1 MRHEMSSQVSI
12 SSAIT
17 APHTKCR
24 RSAASNRNFFSQ
36 ASEKLD
42 SAARTFT
49 IDEYLCI
56 IMDKYAS
63 TAKMRRAKRLERL
76 EEEDLMVGKLK
87 TTLLGATG
95 YSGLEL
101 ARLLDRHPRTDAP
114 LLLRRSAEK
123 GNDESTGRASGLPH
137 IFGDGSGNGH
147 SSVQPFSWATIEKHG
162 AQLLFLATPHAVSR
176 ELVPEAIARGLRIV
190 DLSGAWRLKQ
200 EQNRAVYG
208 FKDASAQTAAELTD
222 RAVYGLPELNA
233 NRIASAA
240 LVANPGCYATSII
253 IALAPLL
260 SGGIVDRDRGIIS
273 DSKSGVSGAG
283 KEPTAR
289 THFVSVADNFS
300 AYSVFGHRHT
310 GEILEQ
316 LALNSAQLIF
326 TPHLLPIPRGILST
340 IYVYLKREMTA
351 DEIQSCFHDFYKD
364 KRWVRIFPAPSLP
377 EIQFSV
383 HSNYCDLG
391 FCLASDGRRLVVVSC
406 LDNLLKGAAGQAVQ
420 NMNLMY
426 GWDEA
431 EGLQ

>member
-1 MRHEMSSQVSI
+1 
-12 SSAIT
+12 
-17 APHTKCR
+17 
-24 RSAASNRNFFSQ
+24 
-36 ASEKLD
+36 
-42 SAARTFT
+42 
-49 IDEYLCI
+49 
-56 IMDKYAS
+56 
-63 TAKMRRAKRLERL
+63 
-76 EEEDLMVGKLK
+76 MVAKLK
-87 TTLLGATG
+87 TAVLGATG

-101 ARLLDRHPRTDAP
+101 ARLLGRHPRTDAP
-114 LLLRRSAEK
+114 VLMRRSAET
-123 GNDESTGRASGLPH
+123 DDSAARLPH
-137 IFGDGSGNGH
+137 VSGNGN
-147 SSVQPFSWATIEKHG
+147 SSVRPFSWSALEQHG
-162 AQLLFLATPHAVSR
+162 VEFLFLATPHTVSR

-200 EQNRAVYG
+200 EQHRAVYG
-208 FKDASAQTAAELTD
+208 FKDANTQTASELTE
-222 RAVYGLPELNA
+222 RAVYGLPELKPNA
-233 NRIASAA
+233 DQIRTAA
-240 LVANPGCYATSII
+240 LVANPGCYATSVIL
-253 IALAPLL
+253 ALAPLL
-260 SGGIVDRDRGIIS
+260 SAEIVDLDRGIIS

-340 IYVYLKREMTA
+340 IYVYLKREVTT
-351 DEIQSCFHDFYKD
+351 DEIQSYFLDYYNG
-364 KRWVRIFPAPSLP
+364 KRWVRIFPAASLP

-383 HSNYCDLG
+383 HTNYCDLG
-391 FCLASDGRRLVVVSC
+391 FCLARDGRRLIVVSC